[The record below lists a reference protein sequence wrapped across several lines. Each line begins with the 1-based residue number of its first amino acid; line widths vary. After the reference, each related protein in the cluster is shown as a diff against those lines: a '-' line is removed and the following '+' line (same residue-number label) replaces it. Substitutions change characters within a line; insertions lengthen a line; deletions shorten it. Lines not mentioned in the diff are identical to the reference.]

1 MILNYCFTKAEKQFM
16 DEMGFEYSES
26 MLDEK
31 ANDLIESIADEIQS
45 LNESDRNIAEDII
58 TKITTHPEW

>member
-16 DEMGFEYSES
+16 DKMGFEYSES
-26 MLDEK
+26 MFDEK